1 MSDENLEKVLRE
13 QEEKLRLEKV
23 LSILLEADQA
33 VLNGLLETGKNKA
46 EKRVEIKV

>member
-1 MSDENLEKVLRE
+1 MSGENLEKVLRE

-23 LSILLEADQA
+23 LSILLEADLA
-33 VLNGLLETGKNKA
+33 TLSGLLETVKNKT